1 MISRRLSHRLSRHH
15 FPIGLATLA
24 SGYLLYVTRS
34 FPDVLTRLSFSSAY
48 LALVLLAAPLL
59 IGPLKVLAG
68 DRLAV
73 SIDFR
78 RDIGI
83 WAGIV
88 GLFHVAVGQCVHLR
102 GRPWLYYIYENWR
115 QKHILPM
122 RHDLFGLANY
132 TGIFAAFVLLA
143 LLATS
148 NDAALRKLSTPGW
161 KQLQRWN
168 YVCFGLT
175 AIHTLTY
182 QTGIESQTFGFVA
195 IAVLCI
201 LMTGILQFVGLRSHR
216 YAQAKNKTASLL
228 IG

>member
-15 FPIGLATLA
+15 LPIGLATLA

-48 LALVLLAAPLL
+48 PALVLLAATLL
-59 IGPLKVLAG
+59 IGPLKVLTG

-73 SIDFR
+73 SMDFR

-88 GLFHVAVGQCVHLR
+88 GLFHVVVGQCVHLR
-102 GRPWLYYIYENWR
+102 GRPWLYYIYENWK
-115 QKHILPM
+115 QKHVLPV

-132 TGIFAAFVLLA
+132 TGLFAAFVLLA

-168 YVCFGLT
+168 YACFGLS

-182 QTGIESQTFGFVA
+182 QTGIKNQTYAFVA
-195 IAVLCI
+195 IAVLCVLI
-201 LMTGILQFVGLRSHR
+201 TVILQLTGLRRRR
-216 YAQAKNKTASLL
+216 YIAYGTQTARNLM
-228 IG
+228 

>member
-15 FPIGLATLA
+15 LPIGLATLA

-48 LALVLLAAPLL
+48 PALVLLAATLL
-59 IGPLKVLAG
+59 IGPLKVLTG

-73 SIDFR
+73 SMDFR

-88 GLFHVAVGQCVHLR
+88 GLFHVVVGQCVHLR
-102 GRPWLYYIYENWR
+102 GRPWLYYIYENWK
-115 QKHILPM
+115 QKHVLPV

-132 TGIFAAFVLLA
+132 TGLFAAFVLLA

-168 YVCFGLT
+168 YACFGLS

-182 QTGIESQTFGFVA
+182 QTGIENQTYAFVA
-195 IAVLCI
+195 IAVLCVLI
-201 LMTGILQFVGLRSHR
+201 TVILQLTGLRRRR
-216 YAQAKNKTASLL
+216 YIAYGTQTARNLM
-228 IG
+228 